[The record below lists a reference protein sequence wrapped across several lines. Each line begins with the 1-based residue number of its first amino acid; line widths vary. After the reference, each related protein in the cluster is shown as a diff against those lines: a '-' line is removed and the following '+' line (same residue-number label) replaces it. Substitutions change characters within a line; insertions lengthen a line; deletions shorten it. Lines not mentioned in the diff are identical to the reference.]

1 MHPTQL
7 AGHRNAQHRF
17 VGNGLRTARHD
28 DRWPDPPWLPP
39 RGFLGNGTLLVETGG
54 IDTILACCATLKS
67 PWRFFIRKG
76 ILWMLIAMVAG
87 VLPVVSLAI
96 FFASSFIVSLLL
108 QVVHHLNLNGIFLSL
123 LYREERLLGM
133 FFSTYQ
139 IRSSRYVLD
148 FYQWATAACF

>member
-1 MHPTQL
+1 
-7 AGHRNAQHRF
+7 
-17 VGNGLRTARHD
+17 
-28 DRWPDPPWLPP
+28 
-39 RGFLGNGTLLVETGG
+39 
-54 IDTILACCATLKS
+54 
-67 PWRFFIRKG
+67 
-76 ILWMLIAMVAG
+76 MLIAMVAG